1 MNFSSLFKTDFFLF
15 FQVYQLNWKNEQ
27 NNNKKTELLM
37 MFSYVCDATVCIFV
51 PVLEV
56 KGVTSV
62 FRLHSDKL
70 FCFQTAKAWL
80 CFKHTDD
87 SNH

>member
-1 MNFSSLFKTDFFLF
+1 MLDTKTALKKNINVMNFFSLFKMDFF
-15 FQVYQLNWKNEQ
+15 FQFTSWVLQEKNEQ
-27 NNNKKTELLM
+27 NNKKTELLM

-62 FRLHSDKL
+62 FSLHSDKL
-70 FCFQTAKAWL
+70 FCFQT
-80 CFKHTDD
+80 C
-87 SNH
+87 